1 MIPVVFIH
9 KGNSAYLYNT
19 FFQLRV
25 TNPSIVGYLI
35 GTKES
40 KQYEPLI
47 KHIDIHAYEKE
58 ATTFGEMYQHFSTNS
73 MEFELTCIQ
82 RWFVLKEFMVQNN
95 IQKCLYLDSDVLLY
109 EDVQVLAEKYAHA
122 GMTLCG
128 ISGHTNFIDKDV
140 LIDFCNFIYLIY
152 TSSDTYADLDN
163 YYKAF
168 ILKHGA
174 GGVSDMTLLTKYM
187 EAKPNNVINIYFTE
201 GVTTFDPAFE
211 IGHEYFVM
219 KGKGKYF
226 EFVNKLPYGI
236 LKESNQRI
244 RFNTIHFQGAN
255 AKKEMKKF
263 IPDRNLGF
271 YLNSFYYTT
280 ILLYQKVRKKLL
292 TSNEC
297 K

>member
-19 FFQLRV
+19 FFQLRA
-25 TNPSIVGYLI
+25 TNPSILAYLI

-40 KQYEPLI
+40 AAYQPWI
-47 KHIDIHAYEKE
+47 KHADIHRFEKE
-58 ATTFGEMYQHFSTNS
+58 ATAFGEIYQHFSTNS
-73 MEFELTCIQ
+73 VDFELMCIQ
-82 RWFVLKEFMVQNN
+82 RWFVLKEFMVQYN

-109 EDVQVLAEKYAHA
+109 EDVQVLAEKYGHA

-140 LIDFCNFIYLIY
+140 LIDFCNFIYSIY
-152 TSSDTYADLDN
+152 TGSDAHADLDA

-187 EAKPNNVINIYFTE
+187 EAKPNNVSNIYFTK
-201 GVTTFDPAFE
+201 GATTFDPAFE
-211 IGHEYFVM
+211 VGHEYFVM
-219 KGKGKYF
+219 QGKGKFF
-226 EFVNKLPYGI
+226 EFVNKVPYGI

-255 AKKEMKKF
+255 AKKKMKTF
-263 IPDRNLGF
+263 IPVRNIEF
-271 YLNSFYYTT
+271 YLNSFYYST
-280 ILLYQKVRKKLL
+280 ILLYQKVLNKL
-292 TSNEC
+292 
-297 K
+297 

>member
-19 FFQLRV
+19 FFQLRA
-25 TNPSIVGYLI
+25 TNPTVLAYLI

-40 KQYEPLI
+40 EKYEPLI
-47 KHIDIHAYEKE
+47 KHVNIHAFEKE
-58 ATTFGEMYQHFSTNS
+58 ANAFGEIYQHFSTNS
-73 MEFELTCIQ
+73 MEFELICIQ
-82 RWFVLKEFMVQNN
+82 RWFVLKEFMVKNN

-109 EDVQVLAEKYAHA
+109 EDIKVLGEKYAHA

-140 LIDFCNFIYLIY
+140 LIDFCNFIYSIY
-152 TSSDTYADLDN
+152 TSPEAYAELDE

-187 EAKPNNVINIYFTE
+187 EAKPNNVINIYFTD
-201 GVTTFDPAFE
+201 GQATFDPAFE

-219 KGKGKYF
+219 KDNRKYF
-226 EFVNKLPYGI
+226 EFINSLPYGI
-236 LKESNQRI
+236 LKVTNQYV

-255 AKKEMKKF
+255 AKREMHSF
-263 IPDRNLGF
+263 IPMRNFGF
-271 YLNSFYYTT
+271 YLNSLYFKI
-280 ILLYQKVRKKLL
+280 ILLSQKVLKKL
-292 TSNEC
+292 
-297 K
+297 